1 MVKVDLGIFL
11 ERTIHDVK
19 LILSIVY
26 FAIPYFENLFPLY
39 KIFCFLSRLSLS

>member
-26 FAIPYFENLFPLY
+26 FAIPYFENLFPL
-39 KIFCFLSRLSLS
+39 